1 MNFTESERA
10 ALADLL
16 HRVGPDHP
24 TLCGDWTTKDLA
36 VHLLV
41 REHRPDAAAGMFVG
55 ALGGHLAT
63 VSAEYAV
70 LPYDEIV
77 DRWAAGAP
85 RWNPF
90 SFADR
95 WLNAAE
101 NFVHHEDVR
110 RAEGEWTVRPM
121 SPGGVRSLWKVLQML
136 APRMLSKSTAT
147 VVLQRPDG
155 AAITRWTAASRVLPW
170 SPYGA
175 RSASSCCGSTAATQ
189 RRSRLTAMPPPSV
202 APRCSAFARD
212 HGVAFA
218 AASPWGMTASPATR
232 ELQM

>member
-55 ALGGHLAT
+55 ALGGHLDA
-63 VSAEYAV
+63 VSAEYSA

-90 SFADR
+90 SFADK

-110 RAEGEWTVRPM
+110 RAEGTWTVRPM

-155 AAITRWTAASRVLPW
+155 AAITPVDRGVEGAPVVTVRGEVGELVLWLYGRDAAEVEID
-170 SPYGA
+170 GDA
-175 RSASSCCGSTAATQ
+175 SAVRRAT
-189 RRSRLTAMPPPSV
+189 L
-202 APRCSAFARD
+202 
-212 HGVAFA
+212 
-218 AASPWGMTASPATR
+218 
-232 ELQM
+232 